1 MFLNPTNDLEVMI
14 IKSCWYCW
22 KFLFELKEVAYRL
35 WNLSLKKARFAVTP
49 NSKIIGNSRSF
60 LKRWRLRISISN
72 ERSMNGWSWY
82 DFWDMTSNWN
92 HFFNFLLVFKVRFLM
107 QYECMMAYNISALY
121 VPHQK
126 KRLTK
131 YRWCTYS
138 RWQNA
143 FILVVSSIETILH
156 NRG

>member
-92 HFFNFLLVFKVRFLM
+92 HFLIFFWFSRFASWCNM
-107 QYECMMAYNISALY
+107 NVWWHTTYQPYTF
-121 VPHQK
+121 
-126 KRLTK
+126 LTK
-131 YRWCTYS
+131 RKGS
-138 RWQNA
+138 PNIDGVR
-143 FILVVSSIETILH
+143 IVGGKMHSSS
-156 NRG
+156 